1 MVMKEQDI
9 IFGRNPVIEAI
20 KSGKEI
26 EKIYVSKTAGGNI
39 SKIIN
44 FAKEA
49 GIVVS
54 TTDND
59 TLSKLAGGR
68 NHQGVVALSAV
79 YQYFEVENLLEYA
92 EQKKEKPFL
101 LILDEITDPHNL
113 GAIIRSAEA
122 FGVHG
127 IIIPKRRAV
136 GVNATVVK
144 TSAGA
149 VEYMRIAKV
158 SNINNTIRDLKERG
172 VWIVGTDVNAE
183 KSFEELNYDFPVAFV
198 IGNEGKG
205 VSKLVLQ
212 NCDFIVKIPMK
223 GKVNSLNA
231 SVAASILIYQVLLK
245 RKDKA

>member
-1 MVMKEQDI
+1 MEEQNV

-59 TLSKLAGGR
+59 TLSELAGSR

-79 YQYFEVENLLEYA
+79 YKYFEVDDLLEYA

-149 VEYMRIAKV
+149 VEHMRIAKV

-172 VWIVGTDVNAE
+172 LWIVGTDVNAE

-212 NCDFIVKIPMK
+212 NCDFVVKIPMK
-223 GKVNSLNA
+223 GKINSLNA
-231 SVAASILIYQVLLK
+231 SVAASILIYQVVSK

>member
-1 MVMKEQDI
+1 MEEQNI

-20 KSGKEI
+20 RGGREI

-44 FAKEA
+44 LAKEN

-54 TTDND
+54 TTDNE
-59 TLSKLAGGR
+59 TLDKLSNFQ
-68 NHQGVVALSAV
+68 NHQGVVALCAL
-79 YQYFEVENLLEYA
+79 YKYFDVEDLLEYA
-92 EQKKEKPFL
+92 EQKGEKPFL
-101 LILDEITDPHNL
+101 VILDGITDPHNL

-149 VEYMRIAKV
+149 VEYVKIAKV
-158 SNINNTIRDLKERG
+158 SNINKTIKKLKEKG
-172 VWIVGTDVNAE
+172 LWIVGTEANAE
-183 KSFEELNYDFPVAFV
+183 KSFGDLDYDIPLALV
-198 IGNEGKG
+198 IGSEGEG
-205 VSKLVLQ
+205 ISKLILQ
-212 NCDFIVKIPMK
+212 NCDFVVKIPMW
-223 GKVNSLNA
+223 GHINSLNA
-231 SVAASILIYQVLLK
+231 SVAASLMIYQIVSK
-245 RKDKA
+245 RIK

>member
-1 MVMKEQDI
+1 MEDQNI
-9 IFGRNPVIEAI
+9 IFGRNPVMEAI

-26 EKIYVSKTAGGNI
+26 EKIYISKTAGRNI

-44 FAKEA
+44 LAKEA

-54 TTDND
+54 TADND
-59 TLSKLAGGR
+59 ILGKLAGSQ
-68 NHQGVVALSAV
+68 NHQGVVAVAAV
-79 YQYFEVENLLEYA
+79 YKYFEVDDLLEFA
-92 EQKKEKPFL
+92 EQKQENPFL

-136 GVNATVVK
+136 GVNSTVVK

-158 SNINNTIRDLKERG
+158 SNINNTIRGLKDRG
-172 VWIVGTDVNAE
+172 LWIIGTDVNE
-183 KSFEELNYDFPVAFV
+183 GKNFEEMNYDFPLAVV
-198 IGNEGKG
+198 IGSEGKG
-205 VSKLVLQ
+205 VSKLVSQ
-212 NCDFIVKIPMK
+212 NCDFTVKIPMD
-223 GKVNSLNA
+223 GKINSLNA
-231 SVAASILIYQVLLK
+231 SVAASILIYQIVSK
-245 RKDKA
+245 RKGKA

>member
-1 MVMKEQDI
+1 MEEQNVI
-9 IFGRNPVIEAI
+9 LGRNPVIEAI
-20 KSGKEI
+20 KSGKQI

-44 FAKEA
+44 LAKEA

-59 TLSKLAGGR
+59 ILSKLAGSQ
-68 NHQGVVALSAV
+68 NHQGVVAVGAV
-79 YQYFEVENLLEYA
+79 YKYFEVDDLLEYA
-92 EQKKEKPFL
+92 EQRKEKPFL

-136 GVNATVVK
+136 GVNATVAK

-149 VEYMRIAKV
+149 VEHMRIAKV
-158 SNINNTIRDLKERG
+158 SNINNTMRGLKERG
-172 VWIVGTDVNAE
+172 LWIVGTDVNAW
-183 KSFEELNYDFPVAFV
+183 KSFEELDYDFPLAIV
-198 IGNEGKG
+198 IGSEGQG

-212 NCDFIVKIPMK
+212 NCDFVVKIPMK
-223 GKVNSLNA
+223 GKINSLNA
-231 SVAASILIYQVLLK
+231 SVAASILIYQVVSK
-245 RKDKA
+245 RKGKA

>member
-1 MVMKEQDI
+1 MKEQDV
-9 IFGRNPVIEAI
+9 IFGRNPVMEAI

-26 EKIYVSKTAGGNI
+26 EKIYISKTAKGNI

-44 FAKEA
+44 LAKEA

-54 TTDND
+54 TTDNE
-59 TLSKLAGGR
+59 TLSKLAGSQ
-68 NHQGVVALSAV
+68 NHQGIVALSAV
-79 YQYFEVENLLEYA
+79 YQYFEVEDLLEYA

-149 VEYMRIAKV
+149 VEHMKIAKV
-158 SNINNTIRDLKERG
+158 SNINNTIRNLKERG
-172 VWIVGTDVNAE
+172 LWIVGTDVNGG
-183 KSFEELNYDFPVAFV
+183 KSFEEIDYDFPVALV

-212 NCDFIVKIPMK
+212 NCDFVVKIPMK
-223 GKVNSLNA
+223 GKINSLNA
-231 SVAASILIYQVLLK
+231 SVAASLLIYQVVSK

>member
-1 MVMKEQDI
+1 MEEQNV

-59 TLSKLAGGR
+59 TLSELAGSR

-79 YQYFEVENLLEYA
+79 YKYFEVDDLLEYA

-149 VEYMRIAKV
+149 VEHMRIAKV
-158 SNINNTIRDLKERG
+158 SNINNTIRGLKERG
-172 VWIVGTDVNAE
+172 LWIVGTDVNAG

-212 NCDFIVKIPMK
+212 NCDFVVKIPMK
-223 GKVNSLNA
+223 GKINSLNA
-231 SVAASILIYQVLLK
+231 SVAASILIYQVVSK

>member
-1 MVMKEQDI
+1 MVMKEQDA
-9 IFGRNPVIEAI
+9 IFGRNPVMEAI

-26 EKIYVSKTAGGNI
+26 EKIYVSKTAKGNI

-44 FAKEA
+44 LAKEA

-54 TTDND
+54 TTDNE
-59 TLSKLAGGR
+59 TLSKLAGSQ
-68 NHQGVVALSAV
+68 NHQGIVALSAV
-79 YQYFEVENLLEYA
+79 YQYFEVEDLLEYA

-149 VEYMRIAKV
+149 VEHMKIAKV
-158 SNINNTIRDLKERG
+158 SNINNTIRNLKERG
-172 VWIVGTDVNAE
+172 LWIVGTDVNGG
-183 KSFEELNYDFPVAFV
+183 KSFEEIDYDFPVALV

-212 NCDFIVKIPMK
+212 NCDFVVKIPMK
-223 GKVNSLNA
+223 GKINSLNA
-231 SVAASILIYQVLLK
+231 SVAASLLIYQVVSK

>member
-1 MVMKEQDI
+1 MEEQNV

-54 TTDND
+54 TADND
-59 TLSKLAGGR
+59 TLSELAGSR

-79 YQYFEVENLLEYA
+79 YKYFEVDDLLEYA

-149 VEYMRIAKV
+149 VEHMRIAKV

-172 VWIVGTDVNAE
+172 LWIVGTDVNAE

-212 NCDFIVKIPMK
+212 NCDFVVKIPMK
-223 GKVNSLNA
+223 GKINSLNA
-231 SVAASILIYQVLLK
+231 SVAASILIYQVVSK

>member
-1 MVMKEQDI
+1 MEEQNVI
-9 IFGRNPVIEAI
+9 LGRNPVIEAI
-20 KSGKEI
+20 KSGKKI

-44 FAKEA
+44 LAKEA

-59 TLSKLAGGR
+59 ILSKLAGSQ
-68 NHQGVVALSAV
+68 NHQGVVAVGAV
-79 YQYFEVENLLEYA
+79 YKYFDVDDLLEYA
-92 EQKKEKPFL
+92 EQRKEKPFL

-149 VEYMRIAKV
+149 VEHMRIAKV
-158 SNINNTIRDLKERG
+158 SNINNTIRGLKERG
-172 VWIVGTDVNAE
+172 LWIVGTDVNAG
-183 KSFEELNYDFPVAFV
+183 KSFEELDYDFPLAIV
-198 IGNEGKG
+198 IGSEGKG

-212 NCDFIVKIPMK
+212 NCDFVVKIPMK
-223 GKVNSLNA
+223 GKINSLNA
-231 SVAASILIYQVLLK
+231 SVAASILIYQVVSK
-245 RKDKA
+245 RKGKA

>member
-1 MVMKEQDI
+1 MEEQNV

-44 FAKEA
+44 LAKEA

-59 TLSKLAGGR
+59 ILSKLAGSQ
-68 NHQGVVALSAV
+68 NHQGVVAVGAV
-79 YQYFEVENLLEYA
+79 YKYFDVDDLLEYA
-92 EQKKEKPFL
+92 EQRKEKPFL

-149 VEYMRIAKV
+149 VEHMRIAKV
-158 SNINNTIRDLKERG
+158 SNINNTIRGLKERG
-172 VWIVGTDVNAE
+172 LWIVGTDVNAG

-212 NCDFIVKIPMK
+212 NCDFVVKIPMK
-223 GKVNSLNA
+223 GKINSLNA
-231 SVAASILIYQVLLK
+231 SVAASILIYQVVSK

>member
-1 MVMKEQDI
+1 MEEQNVI
-9 IFGRNPVIEAI
+9 LGRNPVIEAI

-44 FAKEA
+44 LAKEA

-59 TLSKLAGGR
+59 ILSKLAGSQ
-68 NHQGVVALSAV
+68 NHQGVVAVGAV
-79 YQYFEVENLLEYA
+79 YKYFDVDDLLEYA
-92 EQKKEKPFL
+92 EQRKEKPFL

-149 VEYMRIAKV
+149 VEHMRIAKV
-158 SNINNTIRDLKERG
+158 SNINNTIRGLKERG
-172 VWIVGTDVNAE
+172 LWIVGTDVNAG
-183 KSFEELNYDFPVAFV
+183 KSFEELDYDFPLAIV
-198 IGNEGKG
+198 IGSEGKG

-212 NCDFIVKIPMK
+212 NCDFVVKIPMK
-223 GKVNSLNA
+223 GKINSLNA
-231 SVAASILIYQVLLK
+231 SVAASILIYQVVSK
-245 RKDKA
+245 RKGKA

>member
-1 MVMKEQDI
+1 MEEQNV

-44 FAKEA
+44 LAKEA

-59 TLSKLAGGR
+59 ILSKLAGSQ
-68 NHQGVVALSAV
+68 NHQGVVAVGAV
-79 YQYFEVENLLEYA
+79 YKYFDVDDLLEYA
-92 EQKKEKPFL
+92 EQRKEKPFL

-149 VEYMRIAKV
+149 VEHMRIAKV

-172 VWIVGTDVNAE
+172 LWIVGTDVNAE
-183 KSFEELNYDFPVAFV
+183 KSFEEVNYDFPVAFV

-212 NCDFIVKIPMK
+212 NCDFVVKIPMK
-223 GKVNSLNA
+223 GKINSLNA
-231 SVAASILIYQVLLK
+231 SVAASILIYQVVSK

>member
-1 MVMKEQDI
+1 MEEQNVI
-9 IFGRNPVIEAI
+9 LGRNPVIEAI

-44 FAKEA
+44 LAKEA

-59 TLSKLAGGR
+59 ILSKLAGSQ
-68 NHQGVVALSAV
+68 NHQGVVAVGAV
-79 YQYFEVENLLEYA
+79 YKYFDVDDLLEYA
-92 EQKKEKPFL
+92 EQRKEKPFL

-149 VEYMRIAKV
+149 VEHMRIAKV
-158 SNINNTIRDLKERG
+158 SNINNTIRGLKERG
-172 VWIVGTDVNAE
+172 LWIVGTDVNAG

-212 NCDFIVKIPMK
+212 NCDFVVKIPMK
-223 GKVNSLNA
+223 GKINSLNA
-231 SVAASILIYQVLLK
+231 SVAASILIYQVVSK

>member
-1 MVMKEQDI
+1 MEEQNV

-44 FAKEA
+44 LAKEA

-59 TLSKLAGGR
+59 ILSKLAGSQ
-68 NHQGVVALSAV
+68 NHQGVVAVGAV
-79 YQYFEVENLLEYA
+79 YKYFEVDDLLEYA
-92 EQKKEKPFL
+92 EQRKEKPFL

-149 VEYMRIAKV
+149 VEHMRIAKV

-172 VWIVGTDVNAE
+172 LWIVGTDVNAG
-183 KSFEELNYDFPVAFV
+183 KSFEELDYDFPLAIV
-198 IGNEGKG
+198 IGSEGQG

-212 NCDFIVKIPMK
+212 NCDFVVKIPMK
-223 GKVNSLNA
+223 GKINSLNA
-231 SVAASILIYQVLLK
+231 SVAASILIYQVVSK
-245 RKDKA
+245 RKGKA

>member
-1 MVMKEQDI
+1 MKEQDV

-205 VSKLVLQ
+205 VSELVLQ

-223 GKVNSLNA
+223 GKINSLNA

>member
-1 MVMKEQDI
+1 MEEQNV

-59 TLSKLAGGR
+59 TLSELAGSR
-68 NHQGVVALSAV
+68 NHQGVVAVGAV
-79 YQYFEVENLLEYA
+79 YKYFDVDDLLEYA

-149 VEYMRIAKV
+149 VEHMRIAKV
-158 SNINNTIRDLKERG
+158 SNINNTIRGLKERG
-172 VWIVGTDVNAE
+172 LWIVGTDVNAG

-212 NCDFIVKIPMK
+212 NCDFVVKIPMK
-223 GKVNSLNA
+223 GKINSLNA
-231 SVAASILIYQVLLK
+231 SVAASILIYQVVSK

>member
-1 MVMKEQDI
+1 MEEQNVI
-9 IFGRNPVIEAI
+9 LGRNPVIEAI

-44 FAKEA
+44 LAKEA

-59 TLSKLAGGR
+59 ILSKLAGSQ
-68 NHQGVVALSAV
+68 NHQGVVAVGAV
-79 YQYFEVENLLEYA
+79 YKYFEVDDLLEYA
-92 EQKKEKPFL
+92 EQRKEKPFL

-149 VEYMRIAKV
+149 VEHMRIAKV
-158 SNINNTIRDLKERG
+158 SNINNTIRGLKERG
-172 VWIVGTDVNAE
+172 LWIVGTDVNAG
-183 KSFEELNYDFPVAFV
+183 KSFEELDYDFPLAIV
-198 IGNEGKG
+198 IGSEGKG

-212 NCDFIVKIPMK
+212 NCDFVVKIPMK
-223 GKVNSLNA
+223 GKINSLNA
-231 SVAASILIYQVLLK
+231 SVAASILIYQVVSK
-245 RKDKA
+245 RKGKA

>member
-1 MVMKEQDI
+1 MVMKEQDV
-9 IFGRNPVIEAI
+9 IFGRNPVMEAI

-26 EKIYVSKTAGGNI
+26 EKIYISKTAKGNI

-44 FAKEA
+44 LAKEA

-54 TTDND
+54 TTDNE
-59 TLSKLAGGR
+59 TLSKLAGSQ
-68 NHQGVVALSAV
+68 NHQGIVALSAV
-79 YQYFEVENLLEYA
+79 YQYFEVEDLLEYA

-149 VEYMRIAKV
+149 VEHMKIAKV
-158 SNINNTIRDLKERG
+158 SNINNTIRNLKERG
-172 VWIVGTDVNAE
+172 LWIVGTDVNGG
-183 KSFEELNYDFPVAFV
+183 KSFEEIDYDFPVALV

-212 NCDFIVKIPMK
+212 NCDFVVKIPMK
-223 GKVNSLNA
+223 GKINSLNA
-231 SVAASILIYQVLLK
+231 SVAASLLIYQVVSK
-245 RKDKA
+245 RNDKA

>member
-1 MVMKEQDI
+1 MKEQDI

-223 GKVNSLNA
+223 GKINSLNA

>member
-1 MVMKEQDI
+1 MVMKEQDV
-9 IFGRNPVIEAI
+9 IFGRNPVMEAI

-26 EKIYVSKTAGGNI
+26 EKIYISKTAKGNI

-44 FAKEA
+44 LAKEA

-54 TTDND
+54 TTDNE
-59 TLSKLAGGR
+59 TLSKLAGSQ
-68 NHQGVVALSAV
+68 NHQGIVALSAV
-79 YQYFEVENLLEYA
+79 YQYFEVEDLLEYA

-149 VEYMRIAKV
+149 VEHMKIAKV
-158 SNINNTIRDLKERG
+158 SNINNTIRNLKERG
-172 VWIVGTDVNAE
+172 LWIVGTDVNGG
-183 KSFEELNYDFPVAFV
+183 KSFEEIDYDFPVALV

-212 NCDFIVKIPMK
+212 NCDFVVKIPMK
-223 GKVNSLNA
+223 GKINSLNA
-231 SVAASILIYQVLLK
+231 SVAASLLIYQVVSK

>member
-1 MVMKEQDI
+1 MVMKEQDV
-9 IFGRNPVIEAI
+9 IFGRNPVMEAI

-26 EKIYVSKTAGGNI
+26 EKIYISKTAKGNI

-44 FAKEA
+44 LAKEA

-54 TTDND
+54 TTDNE
-59 TLSKLAGGR
+59 TLSKLAGSQ
-68 NHQGVVALSAV
+68 NHQGIVALSAV
-79 YQYFEVENLLEYA
+79 YQYFEVEDLLEYA

-149 VEYMRIAKV
+149 VEHMKIAKV
-158 SNINNTIRDLKERG
+158 SNINNTIRNLKERG
-172 VWIVGTDVNAE
+172 LWIVGTDVNGG
-183 KSFEELNYDFPVAFV
+183 KSFEEIDYDFPVALV

-212 NCDFIVKIPMK
+212 NCDFVVKIPMK
-223 GKVNSLNA
+223 GKINSLNA
-231 SVAASILIYQVLLK
+231 SVAASLLVYQVVSK

>member
-1 MVMKEQDI
+1 MEEQNVI
-9 IFGRNPVIEAI
+9 LGRNPVIEAI

-26 EKIYVSKTAGGNI
+26 EKIYISKTAGGNI

-44 FAKEA
+44 LAKEA

-59 TLSKLAGGR
+59 ILSKLAGSQ
-68 NHQGVVALSAV
+68 NHQGVVAVGAV
-79 YQYFEVENLLEYA
+79 YKYFDVDNLLEYA
-92 EQKKEKPFL
+92 EQRKEKPFL

-149 VEYMRIAKV
+149 VEHMRIAKV
-158 SNINNTIRDLKERG
+158 SNINNTIRGLKERG
-172 VWIVGTDVNAE
+172 LWIVGTDVNAG
-183 KSFEELNYDFPVAFV
+183 KSFEELDYDFPLAIV
-198 IGNEGKG
+198 IGSEGKG

-212 NCDFIVKIPMK
+212 NCDFVVKIPMK
-223 GKVNSLNA
+223 GKINSLNA
-231 SVAASILIYQVLLK
+231 SVAASILIYQVVSK
-245 RKDKA
+245 RKGKA

>member
-1 MVMKEQDI
+1 MKEQDI

-92 EQKKEKPFL
+92 EQKNEKPFL

-149 VEYMRIAKV
+149 VEHMRIAKV

-183 KSFEELNYDFPVAFV
+183 KSFEELNYDFPVALV

-223 GKVNSLNA
+223 GKINSLNA

>member
-1 MVMKEQDI
+1 MVMKEQDV
-9 IFGRNPVIEAI
+9 IFGRNPVMEAI

-26 EKIYVSKTAGGNI
+26 EKIYVSKTAKGNI

-44 FAKEA
+44 LAKEA

-54 TTDND
+54 TTDNE
-59 TLSKLAGGR
+59 TLSKLAGSQ
-68 NHQGVVALSAV
+68 NHQGIVALSAV
-79 YQYFEVENLLEYA
+79 YQYFEVEDLLEYA

-149 VEYMRIAKV
+149 VEHMKIAKV
-158 SNINNTIRDLKERG
+158 SNINNTIRNLKERG
-172 VWIVGTDVNAE
+172 LWIVGTDVNGG
-183 KSFEELNYDFPVAFV
+183 KSFEEIDYDFPVALV

-212 NCDFIVKIPMK
+212 NCDFVVKIPMK
-223 GKVNSLNA
+223 GKINSLNA
-231 SVAASILIYQVLLK
+231 SVAASLLIYQVVSK

>member
-1 MVMKEQDI
+1 MKEQDV
-9 IFGRNPVIEAI
+9 IFGRNPVMEAI

-26 EKIYVSKTAGGNI
+26 EKIYISKTAKGNI

-44 FAKEA
+44 LAKEA

-54 TTDND
+54 TTDNE
-59 TLSKLAGGR
+59 TLSKLAGSQ
-68 NHQGVVALSAV
+68 NHQGIVALSAV
-79 YQYFEVENLLEYA
+79 YQYFEVEDLLEYA

-149 VEYMRIAKV
+149 VEHMKIAKV
-158 SNINNTIRDLKERG
+158 SNINNTIRNLKERG
-172 VWIVGTDVNAE
+172 LWIVGTDVNGG
-183 KSFEELNYDFPVAFV
+183 KSFEEIDYDFPVALV

-212 NCDFIVKIPMK
+212 NCDFVVKIPMK
-223 GKVNSLNA
+223 GKINSLNA
-231 SVAASILIYQVLLK
+231 SVAASLLVYQVVSK

>member
-1 MVMKEQDI
+1 MEEQNVI
-9 IFGRNPVIEAI
+9 LGRNPVIEAI

-59 TLSKLAGGR
+59 TLSELAGSR

-79 YQYFEVENLLEYA
+79 YKYFEVDDLLEYA

-149 VEYMRIAKV
+149 VEHMRIAKV

-172 VWIVGTDVNAE
+172 LWIVGTDVNAE

-212 NCDFIVKIPMK
+212 NCDFVVKIPMK
-223 GKVNSLNA
+223 GKINSLNA
-231 SVAASILIYQVLLK
+231 SVAASILIYQVVSK

>member
-1 MVMKEQDI
+1 MKEQDV
-9 IFGRNPVIEAI
+9 IFGRNPVMEAI

-26 EKIYVSKTAGGNI
+26 EKIYVSKTAKGNI

-44 FAKEA
+44 LAKEA

-54 TTDND
+54 TTDNE
-59 TLSKLAGGR
+59 TLSKLAGSQ
-68 NHQGVVALSAV
+68 NHQGIVALSAV
-79 YQYFEVENLLEYA
+79 YQYFEVEDLLEYA

-149 VEYMRIAKV
+149 VEHMKIAKV
-158 SNINNTIRDLKERG
+158 SNINNTIRNLKERG
-172 VWIVGTDVNAE
+172 LWIVGTDVNGG
-183 KSFEELNYDFPVAFV
+183 KSFEEIDYDFPVALV

-212 NCDFIVKIPMK
+212 NCDFVVKIPMK
-223 GKVNSLNA
+223 GKINSLNA
-231 SVAASILIYQVLLK
+231 SVAASLLIYQVVSK

>member
-1 MVMKEQDI
+1 MVMKEQDV
-9 IFGRNPVIEAI
+9 IFGRNPVMEAI

-26 EKIYVSKTAGGNI
+26 EKIYISKTAKGNI

-44 FAKEA
+44 LAKEA

-54 TTDND
+54 TTDNE
-59 TLSKLAGGR
+59 TLSKLAGSQ
-68 NHQGVVALSAV
+68 NHQGIVALSAV
-79 YQYFEVENLLEYA
+79 YQYFEVEDLLEYA

-149 VEYMRIAKV
+149 VEHMKIAKV
-158 SNINNTIRDLKERG
+158 SNINNTIRNLKERG
-172 VWIVGTDVNAE
+172 LWIVGTDVNGG
-183 KSFEELNYDFPVAFV
+183 KSFEEIDYDFPVALV

-212 NCDFIVKIPMK
+212 NCDFVVKI
-223 GKVNSLNA
+223 L
-231 SVAASILIYQVLLK
+231 
-245 RKDKA
+245 

>member
-1 MVMKEQDI
+1 MVMKEQDA
-9 IFGRNPVIEAI
+9 IFGRNPVMEAI

-26 EKIYVSKTAGGNI
+26 EKIYVSKTAKGNI

-44 FAKEA
+44 LAKEA

-54 TTDND
+54 TTDNE
-59 TLSKLAGGR
+59 TLSKLAGSQ
-68 NHQGVVALSAV
+68 NHQGIVALSAV
-79 YQYFEVENLLEYA
+79 YQYFEVEDLLEYA

-149 VEYMRIAKV
+149 VEYMKIAKV
-158 SNINNTIRDLKERG
+158 SNINNTIRNLKERG
-172 VWIVGTDVNAE
+172 LWIIGTDVNGG
-183 KSFEELNYDFPVAFV
+183 KSFEEIDYDFPVALV

-212 NCDFIVKIPMK
+212 NCDFVVKIPMK
-223 GKVNSLNA
+223 GKINSLNA
-231 SVAASILIYQVLLK
+231 SVAASILIYQVVSK
-245 RKDKA
+245 RKDKV

>member
-1 MVMKEQDI
+1 MEEQNV

-59 TLSKLAGGR
+59 TLSKLAGSQ

-79 YQYFEVENLLEYA
+79 YKYFEVDDLLEYA

-149 VEYMRIAKV
+149 VEHMRIAKV

-172 VWIVGTDVNAE
+172 LWIVGTDVNAE

-212 NCDFIVKIPMK
+212 NCDFVVKIPMK
-223 GKVNSLNA
+223 GKINSLNA
-231 SVAASILIYQVLLK
+231 SVAASILIYQVVSK

>member
-1 MVMKEQDI
+1 MKEQDI

>member
-1 MVMKEQDI
+1 M
-9 IFGRNPVIEAI
+9 
-20 KSGKEI
+20 
-26 EKIYVSKTAGGNI
+26 
-39 SKIIN
+39 
-44 FAKEA
+44 
-49 GIVVS
+49 
-54 TTDND
+54 
-59 TLSKLAGGR
+59 
-68 NHQGVVALSAV
+68 
-79 YQYFEVENLLEYA
+79 EYA

-149 VEYMRIAKV
+149 VEHMRIAKV

-172 VWIVGTDVNAE
+172 LWIVGTDVNAE

-212 NCDFIVKIPMK
+212 NCDFVVKIPMK
-223 GKVNSLNA
+223 GKINSLNA
-231 SVAASILIYQVLLK
+231 SVAASILIYQVVSK